1 MDGKGS
7 YRAKLGEVTSMQSGI
22 YLKTDPEGEISYL
35 QVKDVLPGNEIDY
48 DRLAMVR
55 RGEVESRHFLRA
67 NDLLFAA
74 KGASNFCFL
83 YDGGEKGVV
92 ASSSFI
98 VIRIKSKEVLSE
110 FLCCFLN
117 SPSVLGRLKDSSV
130 GTGIQVIPQSVLGK
144 LEVALPPVEVQ
155 RLLVEIDCLRKEG
168 EHIQEQINELKR
180 SVQDYLLVD
189 GWMKRDSFKVDEL

>member
-1 MDGKGS
+1 
-7 YRAKLGEVTSMQSGI
+7 MQSGI

-35 QVKDVLPGNEIDY
+35 QVKDILSGDEIDY
-48 DRLAMVR
+48 DRLAAVR
-55 RGEVESRHFLRA
+55 REEVESRHFLRA

-98 VIRIKSKEVLSE
+98 VIRIKSKEVLPE

-117 SPSVLGRLKDSSV
+117 SPSVLGQLKDSSV
-130 GTGIQVIPQSVLGK
+130 GTGIQVISQSVLGK

-155 RLLVEIDCLRKEG
+155 QLLVEIDCLRKEG
-168 EHIQEQINELKR
+168 ERIQEQINELKR
-180 SVQDYLLVD
+180 SVQDCLLVD